1 MQQVLLLEHLT
12 PRSSMK
18 NKIFGIISF
27 GALFVSGS
35 LLIAS
40 KSDTPNP
47 IEVKPST
54 VKPFEVPQQLS
65 FCDEVLPLDRLDVQE
80 KLDREILVNSYW
92 QSNNLL
98 MLKRSTKYFPII
110 EPILEKQGIPSD
122 FKYLALIESGLQ
134 NVVSPAGAAGYW
146 QIMKSTGRE
155 NGLIVDSEIDERYH
169 IIKST
174 EVACAY
180 LNEAYERFGNWTL
193 AAASYNMGMAGTDR
207 KLTEQR
213 VSSYYDLLLN
223 SETARY
229 VYRIAAV
236 KHIHENLEY
245 FGYVFHEDYGY
256 ALPEFDTLQV
266 SGPVNS
272 WIDWALDHGTT
283 YNTLRE
289 YNPWIRDDHWT
300 SNAEGQTLT
309 IWLPK
314 K

>member
-1 MQQVLLLEHLT
+1 
-12 PRSSMK
+12 MK

-207 KLTEQR
+207 KLNEQR

>member
-27 GALFVSGS
+27 GALIVSGS

-110 EPILEKQGIPSD
+110 EPILEKHGIPSD

-180 LNEAYERFGNWTL
+180 LNEAYELFGNWTL

-207 KLTEQR
+207 KLNEQR

-272 WIDWALDHGTT
+272 WIDWALDNGTT

>member
-1 MQQVLLLEHLT
+1 
-12 PRSSMK
+12 MK

-110 EPILEKQGIPSD
+110 EPILEKHGIPSD

-155 NGLIVDSEIDERYH
+155 NGLIVGSEIDERYH

-272 WIDWALDHGTT
+272 WINWALDHGTT

>member
-1 MQQVLLLEHLT
+1 
-12 PRSSMK
+12 MK